1 MEMVP
6 IQKQTI

>member
-6 IQKQTI
+6 AGG

>member
-6 IQKQTI
+6 E